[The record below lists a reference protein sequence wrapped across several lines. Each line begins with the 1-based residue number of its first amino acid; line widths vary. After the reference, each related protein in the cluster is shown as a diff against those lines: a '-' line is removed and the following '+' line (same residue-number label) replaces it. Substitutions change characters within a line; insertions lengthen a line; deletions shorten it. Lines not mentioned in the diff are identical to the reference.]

1 MTMDPTPFLI
11 MGALLG
17 CSATLLVQWYARR
30 KVRQA
35 TATQPEPDR
44 AVILLANENERQMAM
59 ISRLEERISVME
71 RIAPDAPA
79 RLGHAIDALR

>member
-1 MTMDPTPFLI
+1 MEPTPFMI
-11 MGALLG
+11 MGAMLG
-17 CSATLLVQWYARR
+17 CCATLFIQWYARR

-35 TATQPEPDR
+35 SASQPEPDR
-44 AVILLANENERQMAM
+44 AVILLANENERQMAL

-71 RIAPDAPA
+71 RIATDAPA